1 LPRLQN
7 DKDINGS
14 LVLHL
19 NNGMKN
25 MLTFLDFKTFPELH
39 GVHHQFRMRKCEKLG
54 HGNMIY
60 NKNMKV
66 ALQ

>member
-1 LPRLQN
+1 
-7 DKDINGS
+7 
-14 LVLHL
+14 VLHL